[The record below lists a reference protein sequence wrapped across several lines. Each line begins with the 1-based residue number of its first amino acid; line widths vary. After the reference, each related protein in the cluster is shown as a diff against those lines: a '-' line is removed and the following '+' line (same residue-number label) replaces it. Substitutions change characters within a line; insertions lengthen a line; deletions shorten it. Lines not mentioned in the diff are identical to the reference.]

1 MLNPMMLFLWDLQPL
16 ISAAAAAGLLPLL
29 HAAATNHKCVSFQM
43 SDDAPAHEPLVGL
56 AAHRHAPAATVRGRL
71 AGSKVIHAHA
81 SHIYILGVRCLFLDI
96 LLIMA
101 DASKQLG
108 RD

>member
-56 AAHRHAPAATVRGRL
+56 AAHRLGCQIEGRVEMRQRQPFE
-71 AGSKVIHAHA
+71 AGSLAQK
-81 SHIYILGVRCLFLDI
+81 SFTRTP
-96 LLIMA
+96 LISISLA
-101 DASKQLG
+101 CDVYSLTFF
-108 RD
+108 